1 RPHFPRFADAR
12 LEDAQRM
19 VRADGPHA
27 QRYTHLAVP
36 ATRVAH
42 NALAVPQQLVQPLL
56 HHGLAVAAGDA
67 DHGQAELAAMPGRK
81 GLQRLPRVLHLDHA
95 QPAILRYLPA
105 LYQEAAGTPLAQR
118 VDVAVP
124 VVVLAAEGDEQGVL
138 GMPRL
143 A

>member
-1 RPHFPRFADAR
+1 
-12 LEDAQRM
+12 
-19 VRADGPHA
+19 
-27 QRYTHLAVP
+27 
-36 ATRVAH
+36 
-42 NALAVPQQLVQPLL
+42 
-56 HHGLAVAAGDA
+56 AGDA

-143 A
+143 ARINGEVRDVAVGTVQLAAHGRGDRTERPACGHQGKSVCLAPARSARAASKQGRHSGS